1 MLREIVT
8 AKKHFTRYRC
18 PYFCRYVQY
27 AKKKRVNV
35 RERFIYSLV
44 VLVSCQKHFT
54 CFMEIEKKLHV
65 FASEKTE
72 VSHTQVLEYAT
83 DENLSIDIQ
92 DIRGSLWVDV

>member
-1 MLREIVT
+1 
-8 AKKHFTRYRC
+8 
-18 PYFCRYVQY
+18 
-27 AKKKRVNV
+27 
-35 RERFIYSLV
+35 
-44 VLVSCQKHFT
+44 
-54 CFMEIEKKLHV
+54 MEIEKKLHV

>member
-1 MLREIVT
+1 
-8 AKKHFTRYRC
+8 
-18 PYFCRYVQY
+18 
-27 AKKKRVNV
+27 
-35 RERFIYSLV
+35 
-44 VLVSCQKHFT
+44 
-54 CFMEIEKKLHV
+54 MEIEKQLHV